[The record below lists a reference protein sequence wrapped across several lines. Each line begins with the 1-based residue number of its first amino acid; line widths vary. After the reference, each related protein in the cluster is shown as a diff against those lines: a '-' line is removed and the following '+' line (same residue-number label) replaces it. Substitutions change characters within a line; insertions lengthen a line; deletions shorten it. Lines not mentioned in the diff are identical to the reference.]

1 MCRVMPLLAALLSLA
16 LAPAPFPR
24 SKPDE
29 EGKAALKALQGE
41 WSRVR
46 VTVSGVPHS
55 EVGNETTV
63 TITGDRMKYTNAGK
77 ASNEWTLR
85 LDGKATTPARL
96 DRKGASAVVTGFDY
110 LGIYRIEGDTFTL
123 CSCYQERPT
132 EFGGAGRGVYL
143 EVFERVKR

>member
-1 MCRVMPLLAALLSLA
+1 MRWVMPLLAALSLA

-29 EGKAALKALQGE
+29 GKAALNVLQGE

-46 VTVSGVPHS
+46 VTVGGVPHS
-55 EVGNETTV
+55 EVGNETTIV
-63 TITGDRMKYTNAGK
+63 ITGDRMKYANAGK
-77 ASNEWTLR
+77 PSNEWTLR
-85 LDGKATTPARL
+85 LDGKAAPARL
-96 DRKGASAVVTGFDY
+96 DRKGVSEVVAGFDY

-123 CSCYQERPT
+123 CSCYQRRPT
-132 EFGGAGRGVYL
+132 EFGEAGRGVYL